1 MIDKLEYLLALAREK
16 HFGRAALACGVTQP
30 TLSSGIRQLEETL
43 DVLLVVRG
51 SRYHG
56 LTTEGDRVLGWAR
69 RIVADARAMRAEL
82 GGAPAGLDG
91 RLRLAVIPSAL
102 PDVARLT
109 TPYRALHPAVTFSV
123 LSRTSEE
130 ILELLDNL
138 EIDAGLTYLDG
149 HPLGRSRAL
158 PLYHERYCLAIAE
171 TEAAGLGATIGWV
184 EVGQVPLCLL
194 TPDMQ
199 NRRIIDARL
208 QNAGGNARTTLE
220 SNSVIVLLTHVRTG
234 LWASVLSEG
243 MAASFGL
250 PPGIRVI
257 PIADRE
263 SGPSIGLVYG
273 RRDPVTPLTAAL
285 LEVARSIVEV
295 SPDMPGS

>member
-43 DVLLVVRG
+43 GVLLVVRG

-56 LTTEGDRVLGWAR
+56 LTPEGDRTLGWAR

-82 GGAPAGLDG
+82 GGALSGLEG

-102 PDVARLT
+102 PDAALLT
-109 TPYRALHPAVTFSV
+109 SPFRKLHPAVTFSV
-123 LSRTSEE
+123 LSRTSGE
-130 ILELLDNL
+130 ILAMLDNL

-149 HPLGRSRAL
+149 EPLGRARAL
-158 PLYHERYCLAIAE
+158 PLHRERYCLAIAE
-171 TEAAGLGATIGWV
+171 SEAAGLGATIGWA

-199 NRRIIDARL
+199 NRRIIEARL
-208 QNAGGNARTTLE
+208 AAAGGGARTMLE
-220 SNSVIVLLTHVRTG
+220 SNSMIVLLTHVRTG
-234 LWASVLSEG
+234 LWASVLSAA
-243 MAASFGL
+243 MATTCGL
-250 PPGIRVI
+250 PPNIRVI
-257 PIADRE
+257 PIIE
-263 SGPSIGLVYG
+263 SEPGPIIGLVYG
-273 RRDPVTPLTAAL
+273 RRDPVTPLTTAL
-285 LEVARSIVEV
+285 LEVARSIAEVVE
-295 SPDMPGS
+295 PGTPQ